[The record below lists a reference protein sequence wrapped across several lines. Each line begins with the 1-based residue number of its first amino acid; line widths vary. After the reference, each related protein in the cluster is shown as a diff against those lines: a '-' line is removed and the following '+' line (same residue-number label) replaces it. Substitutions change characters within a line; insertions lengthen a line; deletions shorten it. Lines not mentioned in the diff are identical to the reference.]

1 MFTLVIT
8 TLFQFFY
15 WDKHMSNARKL
26 ADNLPREGS
35 TANRRLTNNGAMEV
49 FQRGEATGIT
59 ATAFRGPDRCRI
71 ILSGAGTYTLTQAS
85 DAPTGFQKSFHVNN
99 TGAGAYSSAAN
110 VNHLRFS
117 SVEDQDCIQFNYGT
131 SSAKPLSLQFWA
143 KCTYADT
150 FTVAL
155 VNHAA
160 QRSNFQRFTI
170 DSANTWQK
178 VELTFVGDTGGSGFD
193 NDTTLG
199 LSVDVF
205 LAGGSDYRGGSK
217 PVNTWDTR
225 DNNKSSYVT
234 ASTNFGSSTAHNIY
248 FTGVQLEVGN
258 VATPFEYRSSGDELI
273 RCRRYFEV
281 TDENMEVFGT
291 GTVYGAAAYGPWQYQ
306 VQKRAVPSVGRWKG
320 SAGHYRL
327 RTNGNNFTCTTLT
340 LSNANRYNCRW
351 NADASGLTGGQS
363 VWLAPT
369 YASTVQLY
377 ADAEI

>member
-1 MFTLVIT
+1 
-8 TLFQFFY
+8 
-15 WDKHMSNARKL
+15 MSNARKL

-71 ILSGAGTYTLTQAS
+71 ILSGAGGYTITQAS

-99 TGAGAYSSAAN
+99 TSAGAYSSAAN

-117 SVEDQDCIQFNYGT
+117 SVEDQDCVPFNYGT
-131 SSAKPLSLQFWA
+131 SSAKQLTLQFWA

-155 VNHAA
+155 VNHSA

-178 VELTFVGDTGGSGFD
+178 FEFTFVGDTGGSGFD
-193 NDTTLG
+193 NDNTLG

-205 LAGGSDYRGGSK
+205 LAGGSSYRGGSK

-225 DNNKSSYVT
+225 NNNQSSYVT

-258 VATPFEYRSSGDELI
+258 VATPFEYRPFADELI
-273 RCRRYFEV
+273 RCYRYLEL
-281 TDENMEVFGT
+281 TDQNQEIYGMGAVWTT
-291 GTVYGAAAYGPWQYQ
+291 GAAYGIIPFK
-306 VQKRAVPSVGRWKG
+306 VTKRAPPSSLGRWKG
-320 SAGHYRL
+320 ASTDYRF
-327 RTNGNNFTCTTLT
+327 RTKGNNYGLTSLT
-340 LSNANRYNCRW
+340 LSNPSAYGCRF
-351 NADASGLTGGQS
+351 DLSSSGFSIGDSG
-363 VWLAPT
+363 WLSHSGNT
-369 YASTVQLY
+369 TQLY
-377 ADAEI
+377 FESEI